1 MARGKGSAEPY
12 VHPNYQP
19 PYGTAPYK
27 PPQRYP
33 TDSSLY
39 SCTDL
44 EPEDDYRFL
53 KASEVRRQVQA
64 APDKKQRLPPR
75 PGSTS
80 KRRVLSTYPETF
92 RNLPEKLNLQ
102 APKPHKEYPL
112 TADPGQN
119 WVEKVSGTAD
129 KVRAIYSPHDRSQFD
144 VVYHNPKISQDTAKN
159 FSPAY
164 YRPYQSPAGGFR
176 G

>member
-1 MARGKGSAEPY
+1 MRGNKGPVEPCIR
-12 VHPNYQP
+12 PNYQP

-27 PPQRYP
+27 PPERYP

-44 EPEDDYRFL
+44 KADDDYRFL

-64 APDKKQRLPPR
+64 APDKKQRLPLP

-80 KRRVLSTYPETF
+80 KRQQLSKYPETF
-92 RNLPEKLNLQ
+92 KNLPERLNLQ

-112 TADPGQN
+112 TAEPEQN
-119 WVEKVSGTAD
+119 WVQKVSGTAD
-129 KVRAIYSPHDRSQFD
+129 KVRAVYNPHDRSQFD
-144 VVYHNPKISQDTAKN
+144 VIYHNPKISSDSRRN

-164 YRPYQSPAGGFR
+164 YRPSRHPAGPAR
-176 G
+176 D

>member
-1 MARGKGSAEPY
+1 MPKHKGTAEP
-12 VHPNYQP
+12 HERPNYQP

-27 PPQRYP
+27 PPERYP

-44 EPEDDYRFL
+44 EADDAYRFL

-64 APDKKQRLPPR
+64 APDKKQRLPPP

-80 KRRVLSTYPETF
+80 KRRNLSKYPETF
-92 RNLPEKLNLQ
+92 KNLPERIDLQ
-102 APKPHKEYPL
+102 APRPHKEYPL

-119 WVEKVSGTAD
+119 WVQRESATAD
-129 KVRAIYSPHDRSQFD
+129 KVRAIYSPHDRSKFD
-144 VVYHNPKISQDTAKN
+144 VVYHNRKISSDTAGD

-164 YRPYQSPAGGFR
+164 YRPSRRPAEPER
-176 G
+176 D